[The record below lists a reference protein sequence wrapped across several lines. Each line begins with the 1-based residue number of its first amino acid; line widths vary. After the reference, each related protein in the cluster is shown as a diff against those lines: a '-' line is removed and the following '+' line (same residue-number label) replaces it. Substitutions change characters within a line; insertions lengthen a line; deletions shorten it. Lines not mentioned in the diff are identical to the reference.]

1 MRLPCKCRSWTSNLP
16 SLALW
21 AARHRNPD
29 LTWGAAA
36 RAVLFASVAAAC
48 LRAMVFSLSS
58 SYRVFSVRSL
68 PSPLH
73 TLVAVGGTYP
83 PIKQTLNLLSDL
95 KGKQRRRSPQP
106 ARARAG
112 NSSFSKIF
120 DGRHGPGGDGGA
132 SSTISQ
138 WEPAYRIGWLRGVR
152 GVVAEPVL
160 RSKTPLALLMKP
172 LNVCHS

>member
-16 SLALW
+16 SLALS

-132 SSTISQ
+132 SKHYLPVGARVSD
-138 WEPAYRIGWLRGVR
+138 RL
-152 GVVAEPVL
+152 AE
-160 RSKTPLALLMKP
+160 RSARSRRRACAPSEDTVGFAHETLECMP
-172 LNVCHS
+172 